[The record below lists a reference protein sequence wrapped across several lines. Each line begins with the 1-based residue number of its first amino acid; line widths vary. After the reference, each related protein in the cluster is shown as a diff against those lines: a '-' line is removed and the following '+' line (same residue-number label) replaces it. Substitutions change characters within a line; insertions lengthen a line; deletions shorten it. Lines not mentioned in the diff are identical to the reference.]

1 MSPREPTAK
10 SSFATLQDLVI
21 DKDLCMLCHG
31 CVASCPVDAIEI
43 IGESVSLTGDCVE
56 CGTCYRICPGKGY
69 DFSKARDRLF
79 GRREKGIRERFH
91 GVHLSGKNLRSSDDE
106 VFRAG
111 YVGGRVSTIL
121 IHALEEALID
131 AALTTDWGEGNVLSV
146 GSGRTCRD
154 RASVLECSSSK
165 YLFSPVLTLL
175 KEVQRDPDIERI
187 AVVGLPCHIQA
198 LRNMQSDKSASRYT
212 EKVVYA
218 LSLNCGAPNLTDE
231 NWRSLIGRIMGVS
244 GEGISRVDIRKVK
257 GRTLRFRVRMK
268 DGTESV
274 RDRPLSEYMRM
285 IRRYPRWPRC
295 DLCIDYSGELSD
307 ISFGNPLARTEKG
320 KALLDGAVKSGKLV
334 PGSRDQA
341 ISQFAI
347 DIYGYLLKKV
357 GAKRRVRRRRRKG
370 EPHPEYRC

>member
-1 MSPREPTAK
+1 MNPDGPASG
-10 SSFATLQDLVI
+10 SSFGTLKDRVI
-21 DKDLCMLCHG
+21 DKGLCMLCHG
-31 CVASCPVDAIEI
+31 CVASCPVDAIEA
-43 IGESVSLTGDCVE
+43 IGERIHLTGECIE
-56 CGTCYRICPGKGY
+56 CGTCYRVCPGRGY
-69 DFSKARDRLF
+69 DFAKAKDRIF
-79 GRREKGIRERFH
+79 GRREKGIRERIH
-91 GVHLSGKNLRSSDDE
+91 GVHLSGKNLRSSDEE

-111 YVGGRVSTIL
+111 YMGGRVSTVL
-121 IHALEEALID
+121 IHALEEGLID
-131 AALTTDWGEGNVLSV
+131 AALTTDWGEGPVLSV
-146 GSGRTCRD
+146 GSGRICRD

-175 KEVQRDPDIERI
+175 KEAHRDPEIGRI

-198 LRNMQSDKSASRYT
+198 LRNMQSDRMASRYT

-231 NWRSLIGRIMGVS
+231 NWRSVIGRIMEVS
-244 GEGISRVDIRKVK
+244 GEGISSVDIRKVK

-274 RDRPLSEYMRM
+274 RDRPLSAYIRM
-285 IRRYPRWPRC
+285 IHGYPGWPRC

-307 ISFGNPLARTEKG
+307 ITFGNPLARTEKG
-320 KALLDGAVKSGKLV
+320 KDLLDGAVKAGKLV
-334 PGSRDQA
+334 PASKGQA
-341 ISQFAI
+341 ISQTAI

-357 GAKRRVRRRRRKG
+357 GAKRRIKRRRRKG

>member
-1 MSPREPTAK
+1 MNRKEPAIE
-10 SSFATLQDLVI
+10 SSFETLQDLVI
-21 DKDLCMLCHG
+21 DKGLCMLCHG
-31 CVASCPVDAIEI
+31 CVASCPVDAIEMV
-43 IGESVSLTGDCVE
+43 GERISLTGECIE
-56 CGTCYRICPGKGY
+56 CGTCYRVCPGKGY
-69 DFSKARDRLF
+69 DFDNAKDRLF

-91 GVHLSGKNLRSSDDE
+91 GVHLAGKNLRSSDDE

-111 YVGGRVSTIL
+111 YMGGRVSAVL
-121 IHALEEALID
+121 IHALEEGLID
-131 AALTTDWGEGNVLSV
+131 AALTTDWAEGSVLSV
-146 GSGRTCRD
+146 GSGRICRD

-175 KEVQRDPDIERI
+175 KEVHRDPEIERI

-198 LRNMQSDKSASRYT
+198 LRNMQSDETASRYT

-218 LSLNCGAPNLTDE
+218 LSLNCGAPNLTDT
-231 NWRSLIGRIMGVS
+231 NWRSLIGRIMEVS
-244 GEGISRVDIRKVK
+244 GEGISGVDIRKVK

-268 DGTESV
+268 DGTEV
-274 RDRPLSEYMRM
+274 VGDRPLSGYMRM
-285 IRRYPRWPRC
+285 IGRYPRWPGC

-320 KALLDGAVKSGKLV
+320 RDLLDGAVKAGKLV
-334 PGSRDQA
+334 PASKRQVV
-341 ISQFAI
+341 SQTAM

-357 GAKRRVRRRRRKG
+357 GAKRRVEGRRKKG

>member
-1 MSPREPTAK
+1 MNQGERMAEG
-10 SSFATLQDLVI
+10 SFATLQDLVI

-43 IGESVSLTGDCVE
+43 IREGVTLTGECIE
-56 CGTCYRICPGKGY
+56 CGTCYRVCPGKGF
-69 DFSKARDRLF
+69 DIARARDQLF

-91 GVHLSGKNLRSSDDE
+91 GVHLTGKNLRSSDEE

-111 YVGGRVSTIL
+111 YVGGRVSTVL
-121 IHALEEALID
+121 IHALEEGLID
-131 AALTTDWGEGNVLSV
+131 AALTTDWGDGPVLSV
-146 GSGRTCRD
+146 GSGRICRE

-175 KEVQRDPDIERI
+175 KEVQKDPEIKRI

-198 LRNMQSDKSASRYT
+198 LRNMQSDEVASRYT

-231 NWRSLIGRIMGVS
+231 NWRSLIGRIMEVS
-244 GEGISRVDIRKVK
+244 GEDISRVDIRKVK
-257 GRTLRFRVRMK
+257 GRTLRFSIRMK

-285 IRRYPRWPRC
+285 IRRYPRWSRC
-295 DLCIDYSGELSD
+295 DLCVDYSGELSD
-307 ISFGNPLARTEKG
+307 ITFGKPLARTEKG
-320 KALLDGAVKSGKLV
+320 RDLLDGAVKAGKLI

-341 ISQFAI
+341 TSQFAI

-357 GAKRRVRRRRRKG
+357 GAKRRVRRRRKRG